1 MIPDEVR
8 FYELHAKKC
17 LQPDEEKEL
26 EEVAVRLGWTVFYH
40 RCKTPT
46 ADKREGELR
55 RDD

>member
-8 FYELHAKKC
+8 FHELHAKKC

-26 EEVAVRLGWTVFYH
+26 EEVAGRLGWTLFYH

-46 ADKREGELR
+46 ADKREGEEKHN
-55 RDD
+55 D

>member
-26 EEVAVRLGWTVFYH
+26 VEVAGRLGWTVIYL

-55 RDD
+55 HDG